1 MTLFWILAIAL
12 IALALALVLPPML
25 RGASQSHSDSH
36 DRADARR
43 ANLAILRDQL
53 KELDAEHASGRITVD
68 QQAQARAEIERRVL
82 DEEGLT
88 DGLSPAA
95 NTPVAANAKR
105 SAIFIAVCI
114 PLLVF
119 GMYGLIGNPQALLP
133 QAQAQ
138 APAPEGEV
146 TMAQVEAMV
155 TQMAQKLENQ
165 PADQPANPQA
175 WEMLARSYAALQRFP
190 EAARAYE
197 KAGTLAPDNAQLLAD
212 HADVLAMLQGQSMVG
227 EPAKLIARAL
237 TLDPKN
243 LKALALAGS
252 AAFERKDFASA
263 IQLWSQARQLAPP
276 AGEFT
281 TGLDRS
287 LEAAR
292 VAAATQPGTS
302 TTPSKTASEAGPSL
316 SGTVSLSPA
325 LASKVKPDDTVFI
338 FARAVQGP
346 RMPLAILKRKVS
358 ELPISFKL
366 DDSTAMSEDLKL
378 SKFANVMVAA
388 RVSASGNAMPQSG
401 DLLGQLGPVSPSTQ
415 DLKIV
420 IDSVQP

>member
-1 MTLFWILAIAL
+1 MTLFWILAVAL
-12 IALALALVLPPML
+12 TALALALVLPPLL
-25 RGASQSHSDSH
+25 RRASQSQSQQH
-36 DRADARR
+36 DMVDARR
-43 ANLAILRDQL
+43 ANLVILRDQL
-53 KELDAEHASGRITVD
+53 MELDTELASGHINID
-68 QQAQARAEIERRVL
+68 QQALARTEIERRVL

-88 DGLSPAA
+88 DRLSPAA
-95 NTPVAANAKR
+95 NTPVAAYSTR
-105 SAIFIAVCI
+105 SAVLVAVCI

-119 GMYGLIGNPQALLP
+119 GMYGFIGNPQAILP
-133 QAQAQ
+133 Q

-155 TQMAQKLENQ
+155 TQMAQKLESQ

-197 KAGTLAPDNAQLLAD
+197 KARTLAPNNAQLLVD

-252 AAFERKDFASA
+252 AAFERKDFAGA
-263 IQLWSQARQLAPP
+263 IQFWSQARQLAPP
-276 AGEFT
+276 TGEFT
-281 TGLDRS
+281 AGLDRT

-292 VAAATQPGTS
+292 DAAATQPNTAS
-302 TTPSKTASEAGPSL
+302 TPSKTAPVPGPAL
-316 SGTVSLSPA
+316 SGTVSLSPS

-338 FARAVQGP
+338 FARAAQGP

-358 ELPISFKL
+358 ELPITFKL
-366 DDSTAMSEDLKL
+366 DDSTAMSDDLKL
-378 SKFANVMVAA
+378 SKFANVVVAA
-388 RVSASGNAMPQSG
+388 RVSASGNAMPQPG
-401 DLLGQLGPVSPSTQ
+401 DLLGQLGPVSADTQ
-415 DLKIV
+415 GLKIV